1 MGLCEGADGQHCTF
15 LASTSRKQLPHILQK
30 LRYRGASAEV
40 GVWRGD
46 YSSMILSGWR
56 SGGKHYLVDPY
67 LAYGDGC
74 PHGGRNLTQAKRK
87 YQSGG
92 QWHCRFEQS
101 AFDAVYNRTSARI
114 AAQAGSRAVFMR
126 QFSAQAAAALG
137 SSGEQLDAVYL
148 DGRHDYAGTYGRGSR
163 CSARE
168 ACWRATTTS
177 PGKGPRCVPPS
188 PTPSPTPTRPP
199 PSPWPPRP

>member
-1 MGLCEGADGQHCTF
+1 MFRRSMGLCEGADGQHCTF

-101 AFDAVYNRTSARI
+101 AFDAC
-114 AAQAGSRAVFMR
+114 GRAVVDR
-126 QFSAQAAAALG
+126 IEGTLLEAACHWPPLW
-137 SSGEQLDAVYL
+137 YL
-148 DGRHDYAGTYGRGSR
+148 RFAWVRL
-163 CSARE
+163 
-168 ACWRATTTS
+168 
-177 PGKGPRCVPPS
+177 
-188 PTPSPTPTRPP
+188 RPP
-199 PSPWPPRP
+199 CRQPLP